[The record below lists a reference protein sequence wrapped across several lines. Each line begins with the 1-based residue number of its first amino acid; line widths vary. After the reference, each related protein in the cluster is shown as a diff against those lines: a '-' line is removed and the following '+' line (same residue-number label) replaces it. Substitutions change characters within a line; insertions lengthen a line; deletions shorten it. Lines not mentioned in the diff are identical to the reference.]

1 MQVKLN
7 LIRTKTILADII
19 KLKVNIEVLK
29 YLLKLIKSL

>member
-7 LIRTKTILADII
+7 LIWTKTILADII